1 MAWDLEEALNYYGKQ
16 GAPRDQAAL
25 ISLLKEIG
33 IEMGGSIPKPVL
45 EAVAAHYGVKD
56 TFLLA
61 IVKRIPSLRLSD
73 SHCLEL
79 CAGPNCGRH
88 TALAKAAEA
97 LCRERGITLRFVPCM
112 RLCGKG
118 PNLKWN
124 GKLYHGATEGLI
136 SELLCDN
143 KK

>member
-1 MAWDLEEALNYYGKQ
+1 MAWDLEEALDYYEKQ
-16 GAPRDQAAL
+16 GAPRDQSAL
-25 ISLLKEIG
+25 ISLLKEISG
-33 IEMGGSIPKPVL
+33 EMGGAIPMPVL
-45 EAVAAHYGVKD
+45 EAAAERYGVKD
-56 TFLLA
+56 SFLLA

-88 TALAKAAEA
+88 TALAEAAEK
-97 LCRERGITLRFVPCM
+97 LCRERKVTLRFVPCM
-112 RLCGKG
+112 RMCGKG

-124 GKLYHGATEGLI
+124 GKLYHGVTEALI
-136 SELLCDN
+136 SELLSDN